1 MNNGDLISR
10 QSVLNACEQSI
21 NILEAVDRIMD
32 LPSVEQ
38 EPCEDAIS
46 RKEVHDLIAKLLSDY
61 LHDEDR
67 EKIEKLDIDIEKLL
81 SVNPQEPKIGH
92 WIIYNS
98 CEGKTRQC
106 TCDQCGYK
114 TGEYTWHNPNFC
126 ENCGAQMVE
135 PQERSDKE

>member
-46 RKEVHDLIAKLLSDY
+46 RDAVLEKAVYTETEEGWCGYTVDVDY
-61 LHDEDR
+61 IKSLPPV
-67 EKIEKLDIDIEKLL
+67 K
-81 SVNPQEPKIGH
+81 QEPKTGH
-92 WIIYNS
+92 WIKQTLS
-98 CEGKTRQC
+98 VKPFGEDTVL
-106 TCDQCGYK
+106 CDQCAFMTDKDNTYN
-114 TGEYTWHNPNFC
+114 YCP
-126 ENCGAQMVE
+126 NCGAKM
-135 PQERSDKE
+135 QESED